1 VKNRKIFEK
10 REREREKK
18 GKKERKRERKEG
30 RKEGKKRKGR
40 KEGKKRERKKNLNP
54 PPARAHL
61 TYPRLEIRPPP
72 LYPSPFIGQ
81 GRSPLD
87 PHARRDA

>member
-10 REREREKK
+10 REKKREKRERKKERKEKEEKRKREKEEKK
-18 GKKERKRERKEG
+18 GKKRE
-30 RKEGKKRKGR
+30 
-40 KEGKKRERKKNLNP
+40 P
-54 PPARAHL
+54 QPTPARAHF
-61 TYPRLEIRPPP
+61 TYPRLKTRLHP
-72 LYPSPFIGQ
+72 LYPSPFTGQ